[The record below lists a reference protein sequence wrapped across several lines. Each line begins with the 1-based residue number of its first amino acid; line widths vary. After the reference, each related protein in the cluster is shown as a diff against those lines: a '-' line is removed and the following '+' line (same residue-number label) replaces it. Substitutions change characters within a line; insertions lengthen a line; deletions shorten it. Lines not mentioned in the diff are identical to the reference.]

1 MMKKLTLIVTALA
14 LMLGICGCGSD
25 GAGISVQ
32 RADQLAAAGQAGDRY
47 AGMVVSENVV
57 EIQRDSSK
65 TVEELYVEVGQEVK
79 AGDKLFSYDSDALE
93 LDLEKAQLEV
103 EKMENEQ
110 ADYTEQ
116 LAKLEKQ
123 ILRHRTKLE
132 KRLRE
137 DIPVSVPEFIEEAPS
152 QEDRKVVRTKT
163 YTTRPMHV
171 EDAILQMELLGHAF
185 FVFVNIDTDQTNV
198 LYLRKDGNL
207 GLLEPEY

>member
-14 LMLGICGCGSD
+14 LMLGICACGSD

-93 LDLEKAQLEV
+93 LDLEKAQLVLYRNSEEV
-103 EKMENEQ
+103 S
-110 ADYTEQ
+110 
-116 LAKLEKQ
+116 
-123 ILRHRTKLE
+123 RT
-132 KRLRE
+132 
-137 DIPVSVPEFIEEAPS
+137 DITLQPGEAPGS
-152 QEDRKVVRTKT
+152 
-163 YTTRPMHV
+163 Y
-171 EDAILQMELLGHAF
+171 ELE
-185 FVFVNIDTDQTNV
+185 ISDQTV
-198 LYLRKDGNL
+198 PLPELEEDDYLDLWLEVTLSDGRTL
-207 GLLEPEY
+207 STAGAGWFSSPDGLFLVVG